1 MRTRSTPTCL
11 RPFGPENSALVLRI
25 ERADRPGSVVLVLS
39 GRLELQHLDQLRAQ
53 FAAQSL
59 QIIVDFTDVRL
70 VDRDVIETL
79 AKWELEGIKFE
90 NCPVY
95 VRDWIAKVQNR
106 K

>member
-1 MRTRSTPTCL
+1 M
-11 RPFGPENSALVLRI
+11 VLRI
-25 ERADRPGSVVLVLS
+25 DRADRPGSVVFVLS
-39 GRLELQHLDQLRAQ
+39 GRIELQHLDQLRAQ

-59 QIIVDFTDVRL
+59 QITVDFTDVRL
-70 VDRDVIETL
+70 VDREVIETL

-95 VRDWIAKVQNR
+95 VRDWIAKVQTR